1 MTKLIIVFFCNFANA
16 PKNFIHIGKRLFTG
30 EACDVMR
37 FYKKALCTWNEA
49 RKYIIGKQRP
59 LLVCKI
65 PFGDYS
71 TVLH

>member
-1 MTKLIIVFFCNFANA
+1 MTKLIIAFRNFANA
-16 PKNFIHIGKRLFTG
+16 PKNLTHIGNRLFTG

-37 FYKKALCTWNEA
+37 FYKKAVRTWNEA
-49 RKYIIGKQRP
+49 RKYITGKQRP

-71 TVLH
+71 MVLH